1 MIHIK
6 SSVSFQQMTSLASS
20 PPQVAKTSLILN
32 RALSI
37 RPARLNNLPNLT
49 SSIPD
54 PAPLAHLHHYG
65 GRCQLLA
72 ANGHRLAWLQLVVV
86 AWPELG
92 NSCKEIV
99 VNNRSSLPRLL
110 PANRRRAGWGNQELL
125 LKRRWRQEDVTC
137 TGRGAHAKPV
147 NMNCVPPNNC
157 CIHGCLCC

>member
-20 PPQVAKTSLILN
+20 PPQVPKTSLILN

-54 PAPLAHLHHYG
+54 PAPLADLHHYG

-72 ANGHRLAWLQLVVV
+72 ANGHRLARLQLVIV

-99 VNNRSSLPRLL
+99 VNNRSSLSWLL
-110 PANRRRAGWGNQELL
+110 PTHRWRTGGRDQELFLERRRG
-125 LKRRWRQEDVTC
+125 
-137 TGRGAHAKPV
+137 
-147 NMNCVPPNNC
+147 
-157 CIHGCLCC
+157 